1 MSPLGYL
8 GAMTGPTVRR
18 SLVALLALACL
29 ARAEPPAPG
38 TMLDADTAASA
49 EGLLPP
55 EILARYRAGEYRNP
69 VAAWP
74 DGPPWEDAFRAASEK
89 NAARLAVDPKG
100 TIVEREGGAPARG
113 VYGLPFA
120 IVPSAPDAGIA
131 VVWNAY
137 YALWRIGSTHDVL
150 GLQWVG
156 KRGLERQAV
165 LESHTL
171 YWEGAPP
178 GRAPKDNPQDL
189 ASQQRASVT
198 SPADLNGT
206 ASLVWRFRG
215 AAQRDQAWTYVPAL
229 RRVRAVTP
237 ANRSDG
243 FLGSDLSQDDGAFFD
258 GKPEDF
264 TWKLVGRREAL
275 VLADPASLTNA
286 VRRTARPDGGLSE
299 EWPAATKVVGHQ
311 DAAWRGVPWA
321 PIGAVR
327 VRRPVWVVEAT
338 PRDPYYLF
346 SRIELTLDAETFQ
359 GVGSRKF
366 DAQGTLLRSLEFLSY
381 ASQPIEV
388 GGETL
393 RIPAASMGL
402 VLAENTKAGRATIA
416 GVAAPGDSVHERRV
430 PVDPGL
436 FSLEKLS
443 AGK

>member
-1 MSPLGYL
+1 MVSWWRL
-8 GAMTGPTVRR
+8 V
-18 SLVALLALACL
+18 LVAVLVLPSAAG
-29 ARAEPPAPG
+29 AEPPKPG
-38 TMLDADTAASA
+38 ATLGADTAASA

-55 EILARYRAGEYRNP
+55 ELLARYRAGEYRSE

-89 NAARLAVDPKG
+89 NAARLAADAKG

-113 VYGLPFA
+113 IYGLPFR
-120 IVPSAPDAGIA
+120 IDPSEPTAGVA
-131 VVWNAY
+131 VIWNAY
-137 YALWRIGSTHDVL
+137 YALWRIASTHDVL
-150 GLQWVG
+150 ALQWVG
-156 KRGLERQAV
+156 KRGLEREAV

-178 GRAPKDNPQDL
+178 GRAPRDNPQDL
-189 ASQQRASVT
+189 ASQQRAIVT
-198 SPADLNGT
+198 APADLNGT

-215 AAQRDQAWTYVPAL
+215 AEHRDQAWTYIPAL

-264 TWKLVGRREAL
+264 AWKLVGRREAL
-275 VLADPASLTNA
+275 VLADPVSLTNA
-286 VRRTARPDGGLSE
+286 VKRKARPDGGIAE
-299 EWPAATKVVGHQ
+299 EWPVGTKIVGHQ
-311 DAAWRGVPWA
+311 DPAWRGVPWA
-321 PIGAVR
+321 PLAPVR

-381 ASQPIEV
+381 ASQPIDV

-402 VLAENTKAGRATIA
+402 VVAENTKAGRATIA
-416 GVAAPGDSVHERRV
+416 GIAPPGDSVHERRV
-430 PVDPGL
+430 PLDPGL